1 MSATVFGERFS
12 LSLATQHLQSVAVS
26 ATAARRRGAGRNSW
40 SSTKS
45 RVRISFTRRSDKGSP
60 VSHLTRRGIVVVT
73 DGLVADAA
81 ANTVVSACPATAEV
95 DAWVVARWAS
105 EPGDGRLSQPSR

>member
-1 MSATVFGERFS
+1 M
-12 LSLATQHLQSVAVS
+12 
-26 ATAARRRGAGRNSW
+26 
-40 SSTKS
+40 
-45 RVRISFTRRSDKGSP
+45 
-60 VSHLTRRGIVVVT
+60 VVT